1 MLPTRARKE
10 EKMDTIL
17 RISMTA
23 ARVNAKLTQDEASKA
38 LHVSKQTLV
47 NWEKGATQPKI
58 EQAEMMSQLYG
69 IPYQNII
76 FVENKTN

>member
-1 MLPTRARKE
+1 
-10 EKMDTIL
+10 MDTEI
-17 RISMTA
+17 RISMAA

-38 LHVSKQTLV
+38 LHVTKQTLG

-58 EQAEMMSQLYG
+58 EQAELMSRLYG

-76 FVENKTN
+76 FVEPKTN